1 MNPLKPTASSAVTG
15 GGLRIDL
22 CSRPGV
28 VGWAVP
34 NRFDGTPNAAPHI
47 GAHAD
52 HVPEATMLGVFLSR
66 LRRVAASLQQQLV

>member
-1 MNPLKPTASSAVTG
+1 
-15 GGLRIDL
+15 
-22 CSRPGV
+22 V